1 MFERLADTI
10 ERHKLRL
17 VRSPFWSKVGLCPP
31 EYDKRECIRWVV
43 RLRDFMFEEKGD
55 YFRIRVRL
63 NVQKPL

>member
-55 YFRIRVRL
+55 YF
-63 NVQKPL
+63 